1 MMTSVKKFI
10 IYTDGSSTTF
20 HDKTGLKYGG
30 IGVFFGDNSNYNISK
45 SYKGRNVTNQRMEL
59 QACISGI
66 KKCIEIVDKK
76 QLWELTIYTD
86 SMYTIN
92 CINEWAKKWILWGW
106 KRKIGKQY
114 KEIKNLD
121 LIKELY
127 KLSKLYSIKY
137 IHRKAHQSE
146 PSKDNKIIWKTW
158 YGNKMADKLAG
169 DAMAKSKTL
178 SLYTEQEHK
187 N

>member
-1 MMTSVKKFI
+1 MFNGSFVKKII

-20 HDKTGLKYGG
+20 HDNNGLKYGG
-30 IGVFFGDNSNYNISK
+30 IGVFFGNDSEYNISK
-45 SYKGRNVTNQRMEL
+45 SYKGSNVTNQRMEL
-59 QACISGI
+59 QACINGI
-66 KKCIEIVDKK
+66 QKCIEITEKK

-92 CINEWAKKWILWGW
+92 CITKWANKWILWGW
-106 KRKIGKQY
+106 KRKVGTQY

-127 KLSKLYSIKY
+127 KLSKLYPIKY

-146 PSKDNKIIWKTW
+146 PSKENKIVWETW
-158 YGNKMADKLAG
+158 YGNKIADKLAG
-169 DAMAKSKTL
+169 DAMHQLKTS
-178 SLYTEQEHK
+178 SL
-187 N
+187 